1 MQDKVLGSEVHAVF
15 IGKAKTQML
24 IMGIPPLKRKI
35 PHP

>member
-1 MQDKVLGSEVHAVF
+1 MQDKVLGSKVQTMF

-24 IMGIPPLKRKI
+24 IMWIPPLKRKI